1 MAVGVLS
8 YTCSVVYVVYGAVS
22 RVVTI
27 SVADS
32 TARIVQYV
40 DVYVPVGSE
49 SEDMVSFVAPQ
60 AKSLKVQNSLQG

>member
-1 MAVGVLS
+1 
-8 YTCSVVYVVYGAVS
+8 
-22 RVVTI
+22 VVTI